1 VIGLFERWD
10 CAVESI
16 ELAPTDLLAVFS
28 DGVSEAERGDEQFGE
43 ARLLL
48 TLQELRGSP
57 ASAVVAAVFA
67 RVQEFSAGLQSDDLT
82 LLVAQGR

>member
-1 VIGLFERWD
+1 
-10 CAVESI
+10 
-16 ELAPTDLLAVFS
+16 
-28 DGVSEAERGDEQFGE
+28 
-43 ARLLL
+43 
-48 TLQELRGSP
+48 LQELRGSP